1 MGDSGEQGPTNGL
14 TPHLTIGD
22 GKAAQAI
29 DFYKAAFGA
38 SEERRMLAED
48 GRRLMHAHLTVN
60 GASLMLNDHFPEMAG
75 GAAAAIPAA
84 VTLHLQVTDADA
96 TWAQALAAGATVKFP
111 LEDQF
116 WGDRYGQIDDPF
128 GFTWSIGSPIVG

>member
-1 MGDSGEQGPTNGL
+1 MSDSGEQGPTHGL

-38 SEERRMLAED
+38 REERRMLAED

-84 VTLHLQVTDADA
+84 VTLHLQVIDADA

>member
-84 VTLHLQVTDADA
+84 VTLHLQVTEADA